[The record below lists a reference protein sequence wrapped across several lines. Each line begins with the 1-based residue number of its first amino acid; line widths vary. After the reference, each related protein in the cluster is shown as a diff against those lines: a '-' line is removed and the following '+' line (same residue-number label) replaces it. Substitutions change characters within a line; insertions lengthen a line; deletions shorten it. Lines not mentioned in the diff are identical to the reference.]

1 VTTRDGISMIIPN
14 HQLVSEKLINWSTS
28 DTITRFKINVGV
40 AYGSN
45 VELVKKILEECAWKH
60 SKVITNPAPVVFFK
74 DFGDSS
80 LDFELVFWSN
90 QLFPIDHIMSDL
102 RYQIEESFRVSN
114 ITIPFPQRDLH
125 IKSGD
130 SLS

>member
-1 VTTRDGISMIIPN
+1 MTTRDGISIIIPN

-60 SKVITNPAPVVFFK
+60 SKVITNPEPIVFFK
-74 DFGDSS
+74 DF
-80 LDFELVFWSN
+80 SN
-90 QLFPIDHIMSDL
+90 KFLINLLIF
-102 RYQIEESFRVSN
+102 
-114 ITIPFPQRDLH
+114 
-125 IKSGD
+125 
-130 SLS
+130 